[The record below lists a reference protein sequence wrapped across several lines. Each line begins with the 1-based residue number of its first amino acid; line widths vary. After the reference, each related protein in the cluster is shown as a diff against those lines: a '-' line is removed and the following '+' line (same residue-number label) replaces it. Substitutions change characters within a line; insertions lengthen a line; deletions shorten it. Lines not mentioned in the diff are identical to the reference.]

1 MQETHALPSWF
12 IRFQD
17 TAGLSLLVIALMGIN
32 GIVYAS
38 GVVPSVDNPS
48 GWGIFGTVL
57 FVLFFAAGA
66 AMPGIALRA
75 GAGIFAGP
83 PLRRIACA
91 LIALMFFVLEVWA
104 SVTERSLMTFTT
116 PADRW
121 LLSIIHMPNLPF
133 SPTVFALSLAISIAV
148 IAWGIVV
155 TPPARESEEDA
166 AHKERLKTL
175 RAQAKAERA
184 RIYAAAIGGATRATI
199 QAAKGDDNV
208 DISSTTNTGIDAGL
222 EAAMLDIASTTNS
235 GDTPP
240 IDAQDD
246 GGKAGGTKRR
256 KAGVSSVP
264 SDMMSAPQ
272 FRQYLAQNGV
282 RISPEKSVAYVQS
295 IQGYDKVGTMF
306 CARKGP
312 LMKLANRLIDR
323 AHTTGNADDEAQA
336 KGA

>member
-1 MQETHALPSWF
+1 
-12 IRFQD
+12 
-17 TAGLSLLVIALMGIN
+17 
-32 GIVYAS
+32 
-38 GVVPSVDNPS
+38 
-48 GWGIFGTVL
+48 
-57 FVLFFAAGA
+57 
-66 AMPGIALRA
+66 
-75 GAGIFAGP
+75 
-83 PLRRIACA
+83 
-91 LIALMFFVLEVWA
+91 
-104 SVTERSLMTFTT
+104 
-116 PADRW
+116 
-121 LLSIIHMPNLPF
+121 
-133 SPTVFALSLAISIAV
+133 
-148 IAWGIVV
+148 
-155 TPPARESEEDA
+155 
-166 AHKERLKTL
+166 
-175 RAQAKAERA
+175 
-184 RIYAAAIGGATRATI
+184 
-199 QAAKGDDNV
+199 
-208 DISSTTNTGIDAGL
+208 
-222 EAAMLDIASTTNS
+222 MLDIASTTNS